1 MHAMVLAGLMM
12 VSAVFAADK
21 SIDFN
26 YKDADLAKVISDY
39 AKASGQK
46 FIVDPNVHGK
56 ITIMSPGP
64 VSIGEAFNQLS
75 SALAVNGIAIS
86 KQDDVMVVAQARMIQ
101 RNLIDVGQEL
111 PALKPER
118 MYTWVI
124 NLKHTSADE
133 VNKQLR
139 ILTSKDGELVPYTH
153 NNQIYVTDWTSNLQ
167 RIAKIIKEIDIP
179 AGKGGKIDKKSQ

>member
-1 MHAMVLAGLMM
+1 MQALVLAGLMM
-12 VSAVFAADK
+12 VSAAFAADK
-21 SIDFN
+21 TIDFN
-26 YKDADLAKVISDY
+26 YKDAELAKVITDY

-46 FIVDPNVHGK
+46 FIIDPMVRGK
-56 ITIMSPGP
+56 ITIVSPGP
-64 VSIGEAFNQLS
+64 MSISEAFNQLS

-86 KQDDVMVVAQARMIQ
+86 KQGDTMIIGQARNIQ
-101 RNLIDVGQEL
+101 RNLIEVSQEV

-124 NLKHTSADE
+124 NLKHTPAEE

-153 NNQIYVTDWTSNLQ
+153 NNQIYVTDWTSNLH

-179 AGKGGKIDKKSQ
+179 PVKGGKAR